1 MKEGGRKEE
10 KRPRSRSLC
19 KRRAKLARANRNSRT
34 LVVRSWADLN
44 DSDQARSRQESEMA
58 DQDILAALDRHWA
71 ASEAGDDDA
80 EDEIY
85 HDDAVLEYPQSG
97 ERIRGR
103 LAIRTTRGLL
113 PNKHFAIRRVIG
125 RGDLWV
131 TEYVISYDGKPSHT
145 VSIMEFRDGKVFRET
160 QYFGDPFEPWSG
172 RAQWVEPI
180 D

>member
-1 MKEGGRKEE
+1 MG
-10 KRPRSRSLC
+10 
-19 KRRAKLARANRNSRT
+19 
-34 LVVRSWADLN
+34 
-44 DSDQARSRQESEMA
+44 
-58 DQDILAALDRHWA
+58 DQDIRAALDRHWA
-71 ASEAGDDDA
+71 ASEASDDDA

-113 PNKHFAIRRVIG
+113 PNKHFTIRRVIG

-160 QYFGDPFEPWSG
+160 QSSVTHSNLGLGAPSG
-172 RAQWVEPI
+172 LNRSISRQAENFCRRRGHAATFPLLS
-180 D
+180 